1 MATKNST
8 RANHLHYDIPES
20 FKNKFLKVMAT
31 IIVFVVLAGILIKI
45 VFL

>member
-1 MATKNST
+1 MATKNNI

-20 FKNKFLKVMAT
+20 FKNKFLKAMA
-31 IIVFVVLAGILIKI
+31 IIFAFLVLAGFFVKI